1 MKSSKVKANGLC
13 VLVGELVIDWLIC
26 GGVLQFRNS
35 VTVICT
41 RIDLLIVLMKTEY
54 QRRLIGLW
62 PKLLI

>member
-1 MKSSKVKANGLC
+1 MKSSKVKAVGLC

-35 VTVICT
+35 VTIICT
-41 RIDLLIVLMKTEY
+41 RIDLLIALMKTEY

-62 PKLLI
+62 P